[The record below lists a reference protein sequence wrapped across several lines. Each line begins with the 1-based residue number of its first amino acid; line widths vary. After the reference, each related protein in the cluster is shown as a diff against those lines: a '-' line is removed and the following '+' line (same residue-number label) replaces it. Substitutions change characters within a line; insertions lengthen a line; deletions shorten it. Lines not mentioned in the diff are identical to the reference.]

1 MAVNKELLKGNARTI
16 VLKLLSRVDMYGY
29 QIAQELERISDG
41 RFQLTEGTLYPLLH
55 ALEVDASVESYWD
68 ESHGARKRKF
78 YKITEK
84 GRGLLRKKTEEW
96 ASFRSGMDLVLAAER
111 SPFRLA

>member
-1 MAVNKELLKGNARTI
+1 MAVNTELLKGNAQTI

-55 ALEVDASVESYWD
+55 ALEADASVESYWG
-68 ESHGARKRKF
+68 EGQGARRRKF
-78 YKITEK
+78 YRITEK
-84 GRGLLRKKTEEW
+84 GRGLLRKKAEEW
-96 ASFRSGMDLVLAAER
+96 ASFRAGMDLVLTMEFSLAE
-111 SPFRLA
+111 FA